1 MYVLKACILHW
12 HIAGKYICTIHIY
25 SVGKCYKLSYVVLK
39 VCIYLYMYM
48 VI

>member
-1 MYVLKACILHW
+1 MYVLKACILI
-12 HIAGKYICTIHIY
+12 IAGKYICTIHIY

-39 VCIYLYMYM
+39 VCMYLYMYM